1 MKKYIHMTFLLL
13 LLTAISGV
21 WLRAFG
27 LWPSTTMPYDN
38 VLHAHSHLA
47 LIGWLFIAAF
57 LIFLLFYKEDFQHKI
72 HPKLILMTLIV
83 TSLFMFLAFLYQGYG
98 ILSVALSTL
107 HIFVEYWAVVYVWLN
122 IRNRKMPG
130 VAKLFIIGGLIANVV
145 SSLGP
150 YVLAYLSATQQT
162 HLALFD
168 VAVYFYLHFQYNGW
182 LTLFLIGMFLLFL
195 DKMHIT
201 VNNRLIKFSFLIYFI
216 ALFPGF
222 LISALWVGLGP
233 ILEIVASVASV
244 GQWVAVILFLV
255 ALKNG
260 IKQIYVRLP
269 RLSYY
274 TLMLALFLFILK
286 STMELGLIS
295 PTLADLVNNTRDVI
309 IGYLHLTL
317 LGFLTLFVL
326 FMFQKLGVIQKG
338 RFSIISFIIFT
349 VGFLL
354 NELLLFLNVLG
365 DWTNWYRIPAYPELL
380 FVAAITLFVG
390 VIMIWLNVNWAEK
403 KG

>member
-57 LIFLLFYKEDFQHKI
+57 LIFLLFYKEDFQDKI
-72 HPKLILMTLIV
+72 HPKLILMTLIA
-83 TSLFMFLAFLYQGYG
+83 TSIFMFLAFLYQGYG
-98 ILSVALSTL
+98 ILSIALSTL
-107 HIFVEYWAVVYVWLN
+107 HIFIEYWAVVYVWIN

-130 VAKLFIIGGLIANVV
+130 VAELFIIGGLIANVV
-145 SSLGP
+145 SSIGP
-150 YVLAYLSATQQT
+150 YTLAYLSATQQT

-182 LTLFLIGMFLLFL
+182 LTMFLIGMFLLFL

-201 VNNRLIKFSFLIYFI
+201 VNIPLTKYSFWIYFV

-233 ILEIVASVASV
+233 MLEVVASIASVA
-244 GQWVAVILFLV
+244 QWFAVIIFLI
-255 ALKNG
+255 ALRQG
-260 IKQIYVRLP
+260 FKQLYVRLP
-269 RLSYY
+269 RLSFY
-274 TLMLALFLFILK
+274 TLVFALFLFIIK

-317 LGFLTLFVL
+317 LGFLTLFVF
-326 FMFQKLGVIQKG
+326 FMFQKLGVIKTS
-338 RFSIISFIIFT
+338 RFTLISFGVFT
-349 VGFLL
+349 IGFLL
-354 NELLLFLNVLG
+354 NELLLFLRSLG
-365 DWTNWYRIPAYPELL
+365 DWTEWYSIPAYPELL
-380 FVAAITLFVG
+380 FVAAITLFIG
-390 VIMIWLNVNWAEK
+390 VIMIWMNVKWTEK

>member
-145 SSLGP
+145 SSIGP
-150 YVLAYLSATQQT
+150 YTLAYLSATKQT

-168 VAVYFYLHFQYNGW
+168 VAIYFYLHFQYNGW
-182 LTLFLIGMFLLFL
+182 LTMFLIGMFILFL
-195 DKMHIT
+195 DKMQIS
-201 VNNRLIKFSFLIYFI
+201 VNKRLIKYSFWIYFV

-222 LISALWVGLGP
+222 MISALWVGLGP
-233 ILEIVASVASV
+233 VLEVVASIASI
-244 GQWVAVILFLV
+244 GQWVAVIMFLV
-255 ALKNG
+255 ASNQG
-260 IKQIYVRLP
+260 FKQLYVRLP
-269 RLSYY
+269 RLSFF
-274 TLMLALFLFILK
+274 TLVFALFLFIVK